1 MPTYLNPTSPTSAH
15 LRFLSAP
22 PRPAFALLA
31 LSCCTTLATSQD
43 LIHKAPKQDKTIVI
57 TGATIH
63 PVTAPDIENGT
74 IMFRDGVI
82 TGVYDAKAWQDWTQK
97 VSLDKNSF
105 IFIDAAGKHVYP
117 GFITALSQLGITE
130 IQAVAATNDLSEVGN
145 VAPEVQPTIAVN
157 PDSTLLP
164 VTRRNGILTAGVHP
178 SGGLIPGQ
186 VGVIRLDGWTV
197 EDMQVKIGDNIMAGL
212 MVNWPRVR
220 PIRAWWMDTPE
231 EEQLKRIRENLAA
244 LEKTF
249 DTALA
254 YARERQANPVAPTDL
269 RWEAMRPIFT
279 LALAKESG
287 IADEAGLKPSTP
299 LFIEA
304 NDADQIA
311 SALTFCEQRNLRCV
325 IVGGREADRAAE
337 LLKRTGTTVILRGVQ
352 NMPQRD
358 DSPYDDAYTLPK
370 RLHDAGIT
378 FAITHGDDTAHERN
392 LPYAAGTAI
401 AFGLPHDIAIK
412 ALTINPAQILGID
425 RQLGSLEAGKSAT
438 LFISTGDPLEVTSDI
453 NRAFIDGREIDLRT
467 KQTELA
473 KKYLDRYKQTGD
485 IK

>member
-15 LRFLSAP
+15 LRFFSAP

-31 LSCCTTLATSQD
+31 LAACTTLATSQD

-82 TGVYDAKAWQDWTQK
+82 TGVYDAKTWQDWTQK

-164 VTRRNGILTAGVHP
+164 VTRRNGILTAGIHP

-197 EDMQVKIGDNIMAGL
+197 EDMQVKVGNYAMAGL

-249 DTALA
+249 DTAYA
-254 YARERQANPVAPTDL
+254 YNLQRFHDPNFPIDL
-269 RWEAMRPIFT
+269 RWEAMRRIFRV
-279 LALAKESG
+279 
-287 IADEAGLKPSTP
+287 TP
-299 LFIEA
+299 EMAPGVIELERGDPKLFIEA

-311 SALTFCEQRNLRCV
+311 SALTFCEQRKLRCV

-337 LLKRTGTTVILRGVQ
+337 LLKRTNTMVILRGVQ